1 MDKFKASPLVLAI
14 ALGLTACGGGSSSS
28 SNDSGSEGG
37 GGGETTQVSLT
48 GLAVKGIL
56 VNATVR
62 ATSLDGSTEYGTTTT
77 NAEGRYSLEGMTNIP
92 ANAPVKVTMTTNS
105 ATQVKCDSATGCTWN
120 GNSYTFGQFYPYN
133 NTNFELTAVLPSF
146 GAETAK
152 SLMVTPVTHLAAKR
166 IESAGYSSS
175 SQVASANNATATLLG
190 LDNIDITNSV
200 PADITE
206 STAGA
211 ASAEEQLYGA
221 IVASIAT
228 IASGRGQDVAT
239 VIEALADDYAN
250 DGGLTAN
257 SSSDDVID
265 LEEIFESA
273 EETVE
278 VAETTTGSDLGATQ
292 AVLEQEATEA
302 EAEEPDTETVVVV
315 DEDEND
321 EEMTQALAAEQA
333 IDLLL
338 ELNEWEAALNND
350 SVQTLGDAF
359 VDQAEALEVLAPTFE
374 EQSDLIRGFNELV
387 ISSEVETECW
397 TTEEY
402 NDTTG
407 SYETVEYCEEYE
419 ETRQGIL
426 FDATNLMLES
436 VALASQVQNNHDELV
451 NNQLVTMND
460 DGAYEFYV
468 TSVWDMNGDGYID
481 EGTTTEG
488 SIKDMI
494 TADDGTEEILG
505 DFMITYT
512 VDDSGLIDSA
522 NFMGTSNVDSEEPDL
537 QISGGNLL
545 LTLTPET
552 AIDYALTSYQISS
565 SDGLVFSGGASA
577 NMAFTDQAARD
588 VFLSNMAGD
597 VSLADTVSISAGL
610 NGTLTGV
617 ASDTTDA
624 DFSQATAMIDSE
636 LLVTRVADS
645 GATSITMAVNV
656 DVTNSTEDYIKGEF
670 AAELTGEHSE
680 ASDAAGYYIQTL
692 EPTSLMTSFSG
703 QTKLTN
709 DAGATV
715 VFDGQISQTTTEFE
729 GEDSEPANPTTA
741 FYGNLAV
748 TEADSSAISFEGSA
762 SLQMGVLKDADGMP
776 VYFEDELY
784 LVTKMVK
791 LEDGTLNVSTAEVA
805 DAGTVAL
812 SATLTMDYGLLAEQI
827 NGDFVF
833 PNYDNFDELNL
844 FNFAIDSSY
853 TTSMETVDQNEGMT
867 DTNGEPLEPSYV
879 DVYTIAFGN
888 NAAEQ
893 VDILGQTLEGMGFT
907 GTSIVYL
914 QDTYNMAT
922 MQLEGCYEDDTSTY
936 TCTVVVNDYN
946 YIDVYGMSSMEPES
960 SEWIQAVLEGG
971 HVLISD
977 YLQVEVYSHQ
987 GDFAFNS
994 SVEGIDS
1001 ASLLASEGGYAVM
1014 SYLYRSDQNDPL
1026 DSIEQTEDS
1035 YLKMSAV
1042 LNIESSVVTLDD
1054 ARIRLVVNRLGL
1066 DDASGSLLL
1075 EYGERSV
1082 TLRMNSL
1089 NGFTSTTGNK
1099 LTISNGTT
1107 TMNITASCESGD
1119 TETALAEC
1127 ESGVELGGTIK
1138 SSGFEVGTLEV
1149 RDGIPVFVFDDGS
1162 EYNLVVT
1169 PEFLVS
1175 AAN

>member
-37 GGGETTQVSLT
+37 DGETTQVSLT

-62 ATSLDGSTEYGTTTT
+62 ATSLDGSTEYGITTT

-92 ANAPVKVTMTTNS
+92 ANAPIKVTMTTNS

-133 NTNFELTAVLPSF
+133 NTDFELTAVLPSF
-146 GAETAK
+146 GSDTAK

-166 IESAGYSSS
+166 IESAGYTSS

-228 IASGRGQDVAT
+228 IASGRNQDVAT

-315 DEDEND
+315 DEDD

-436 VALASQVQNNHDELV
+436 VALASKVQNNHDELV

-537 QISGGNLL
+537 HISGGNLL
-545 LTLTPET
+545 LTLTAEDGGET

-577 NMAFTDQAARD
+577 NMAFTDQASRD

-784 LVTKMVK
+784 LVTEMVK
-791 LEDGTLNVSTAEVA
+791 LESGTLNVSTAEVA

-827 NGDFVF
+827 SG
-833 PNYDNFDELNL
+833 NYQSLPDDED
-844 FNFAIDSSY
+844 AAS
-853 TTSMETVDQNEGMT
+853 
-867 DTNGEPLEPSYV
+867 LELMAHSFSK
-879 DVYTIAFGN
+879 DYTI
-888 NAAEQ
+888 
-893 VDILGQTLEGMGFT
+893 T
-907 GTSIVYL
+907 
-914 QDTYNMAT
+914 
-922 MQLEGCYEDDTSTY
+922 
-936 TCTVVVNDYN
+936 
-946 YIDVYGMSSMEPES
+946 DVPDGSYD
-960 SEWIQAVLEGG
+960 VLFPG
-971 HVLISD
+971 S
-977 YLQVEVYSHQ
+977 
-987 GDFAFNS
+987 
-994 SVEGIDS
+994 
-1001 ASLLASEGGYAVM
+1001 LASEITLLGDLLTEAGYSGVSYDFTPGAAVENNAVN
-1014 SYLYRSDQNDPL
+1014 YLFGECFSEGSDDPEL
-1026 DSIEQTEDS
+1026 APWVCYLTINGDEGYTLYPESTDLTTEEWVALALETYPLNMEAYSTIQVTTDQGSFTLESNLYLSSEEVLASESDILAEVWVYDQTPVDSPLESIEQTEDS